1 MNAEGYYVEHTT
13 DNVRMAATTERDE
26 EYRKRLT
33 PEEYRIL
40 RERGTETAGSG
51 AYLTTKARGVYSC
64 KACGNKVFE
73 SAKKYDSG
81 SGWPSFFEAVSG
93 AVELKPDTRYHEA
106 RTEVVCKRCGSHLGH
121 VFDDGPTP
129 TGKRYCINS
138 LALEF
143 NAE

>member
-1 MNAEGYYVEHTT
+1 M
-13 DNVRMAATTERDE
+13 ATTERDE

-51 AYLTTKARGVYSC
+51 AYLTTKAREV
-64 KACGNKVFE
+64 V
-73 SAKKYDSG
+73 
-81 SGWPSFFEAVSG
+81 PG

-121 VFDDGPTP
+121 VFDGGPKP

-138 LALEF
+138 LALDF